1 MAKILKP
8 PLQEWYVVVNP
19 HAGLNKGGRD
29 WPFIEKMLKEAGL
42 AFNFM
47 LTTHK
52 EHAISIT
59 TTAIK
64 KGFRKFLV
72 VGGDGTL
79 NEVVNGLFLQYLVP
93 IEEFIVGLI
102 PVGTGNDWRR
112 SFGISGNYHDA
123 IQTLIQGKI
132 LLQDVGLITY
142 QNARGP
148 KKRYFVNVA
157 GMGYDAIVARKTN
170 MQKDQ
175 GKGGP
180 LSYLFNLF
188 TSLLYYHHTHV
199 KIIADGSSTETD
211 AFTLSVG
218 IGQFNGGGMR
228 QLPFAHPA
236 DGLLDMTLIQKIGK
250 LTVVKEIKNLYDGS
264 FIHHPKVKTYKAK
277 EFTIESTPP
286 IELEADGESLG
297 HSPFRVQVIPTV
309 LKVIG
314 ESIINPATFVKK
326 AEKS

>member
-1 MAKILKP
+1 MAKTLKP
-8 PLQEWYVVVNP
+8 ALEDWFVVVNP
-19 HAGLNKGGRD
+19 HAGLRKCGRD
-29 WPFIEKMLKEAGL
+29 WPHIEKMLRKAGL
-42 AFNFM
+42 VFTYT

-59 TTAIK
+59 TTAVK
-64 KGFRKFLV
+64 KGYRKFVV

-79 NEVVNGLFLQYLVP
+79 NEVVNGLFLQKIVSM
-93 IEEFIVGLI
+93 EEFAVGLI

-112 SFGISGNYHDA
+112 SFGISDNYREA
-123 IQTLIQGKI
+123 INTLLNGKI
-132 LLQDVGLITY
+132 FSQDVGLITY

-157 GMGYDAIVARKTN
+157 GMGYDAMVARKTN
-170 MQKDQ
+170 IQKDK

-188 TSLLYYHHTHV
+188 TSLLYYKHTRV
-199 KIIADGSSTETD
+199 KVTADGNPTETD
-211 AFTLSVG
+211 AFSLSVG
-218 IGQFNGGGMR
+218 IGQYNGGGMR

-250 LTVVKEIKNLYDGS
+250 LTVIKEVKNLYDGS
-264 FIHHPKVKTYKAK
+264 FIRHPKVKILKAK

-297 HSPFRVQVIPTV
+297 HSPFRVQIIPSV
-309 LKVIG
+309 LNVVG
-314 ESIINPATFVKK
+314 ETIIEPSTLH
-326 AEKS
+326 KSN